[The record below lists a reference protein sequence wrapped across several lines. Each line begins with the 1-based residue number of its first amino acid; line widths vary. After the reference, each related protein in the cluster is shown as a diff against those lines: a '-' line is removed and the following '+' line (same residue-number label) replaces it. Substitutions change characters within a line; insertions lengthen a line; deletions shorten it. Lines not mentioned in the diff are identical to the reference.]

1 LAVARLALASNPHAD
16 TYWIACGTGNNAG
29 DGFAAAS
36 FLRQW
41 GKNPVVTRLDDACVF
56 PADAAHA
63 LKLAQKSGVR
73 FEIDPPA
80 SFDVCIDALYGIG
93 KHSGFNARCLCWI
106 ELMNQSGKPIVAVD
120 VPTGLNGDTGVA
132 SITSVKASS
141 TLSLLTLKPGLFT
154 AQGRDACGEIW
165 FHGLDCNHSTRP
177 CAELNF
183 GHPRSPRLHDTH
195 KGKFGDVAVIGGAK
209 GMTGAAILAA
219 HAALHGGSG
228 RVFLTLLKPADAQ
241 PLVRPEIMQRDIS
254 HLPYEALSVVAGC
267 GGANSIEAHLDEILG
282 RSKFL
287 VLDAD
292 ALNAISTSPSL
303 QNQLSQRPEGSTV
316 LTPHPLEAARL
327 ANTST
332 ENIQSN
338 RLLHAQ
344 TLADRF
350 SCTVVLKGTGSI
362 IAAPNKTPRIN
373 TSGNAKL
380 AIGGSGDVLAGLIGA
395 YLFNELNAFDASCAA
410 VFRHGQIADE
420 WQASKTLTPLTL
432 SEALSPS

>member
-1 LAVARLALASNPHAD
+1 
-16 TYWIACGTGNNAG
+16 
-29 DGFAAAS
+29 
-36 FLRQW
+36 
-41 GKNPVVTRLDDACVF
+41 
-56 PADAAHA
+56 
-63 LKLAQKSGVR
+63 
-73 FEIDPPA
+73 
-80 SFDVCIDALYGIG
+80 
-93 KHSGFNARCLCWI
+93 
-106 ELMNQSGKPIVAVD
+106 MNQCGKPIVAVD

-132 SITSVKASS
+132 STTSIKASN

-165 FHGLDCNHSTRP
+165 FHSLDCNHSEKA

-183 GHPRSPRLHDTH
+183 GHLRLPRLHDTH
-195 KGKFGDVAVIGGAK
+195 KGKFGDVVVIGGAK

-228 RVFLTLLKPADAQ
+228 RIFLTLLDPTAR
-241 PLVRPEIMQRDIS
+241 PWIRPEIMQRDVS
-254 HLPYEALSVVAGC
+254 DLPFEALTVIAGC
-267 GGANSIEAHLDEILG
+267 GGANAIGTHLDDILG

-303 QNQLSQRPEGSTV
+303 QIQLSQRPSGSTV

-327 ANTST
+327 ANTTT

-350 SCTVVLKGTGSI
+350 SCTVVLKGAGSI

-380 AIGGSGDVLAGLIGA
+380 AIGGTGDVLAGLIGA
-395 YLFNELNAFDASCAA
+395 YFSNETNAFSASCAA
-410 VFRHGQIADE
+410 VFLHGKIADE
-420 WQASKTLTPLTL
+420 WPASKTLTPLTL
-432 SEALSPS
+432 SEAFGPS